1 MRPTTARPGRLAAT
15 SAGAAALLLSV
26 TGGAAWAAGTYGPTP
41 MDFLDG
47 VNAVMPAAVTGSA
60 QAKPG
65 APAGQGVITYTA
77 TVRLKEGSSQPRLSG
92 IAMTLTP
99 VDAFGNAIGPSR
111 VLPTGTA
118 TLRPSWSTGKAPVSC
133 RATGPKHNDVTRF
146 KPTRVQLTTEV
157 GTLNLT
163 SLFARSARTPY
174 VDAPNASEVIS
185 CFAGGATMSEGY
197 RLLQA
202 GAGAAY
208 RDTVESHGLGMA
220 WPDGEPNAV
229 TTKGA
234 PFPLGFATKSGVVGT
249 VRQGPGGRLTGSFV
263 APTENPTEPYTR
275 NAAYAWW
282 EIADDCLNDSR
293 CSGIGDPGFHG
304 STGNAAW
311 IIDKASPAVFV
322 ITGFARY
329 ACAEPAAPACS

>member
-1 MRPTTARPGRLAAT
+1 M
-15 SAGAAALLLSV
+15 AALLLSV
-26 TGGAAWAAGTYGPTP
+26 TGGAAWAAGAYGQAP
-41 MDFLDG
+41 MDFIGG
-47 VNAVMPAAVTGSA
+47 VSAVMPDAVMPHAVTGSA

-77 TVRLKEGSSQPRLSG
+77 TVRLKPGSKQVRLSNVT
-92 IAMTLTP
+92 MTLTP
-99 VDAFGNAIGPSR
+99 VDAFGNAIGPAR
-111 VLPTGTA
+111 ALPAGSA
-118 TLRPSWSTGKAPVSC
+118 NLRPSWSARTAPVSC
-133 RATGPKHNDVTRF
+133 RTTGPKRKDVTRF
-146 KPTRVQLTTEV
+146 HPIRMELNTEV
-157 GTLNLT
+157 GTLNLA

-202 GAGAAY
+202 GAGSAY
-208 RDTVESHGLGMA
+208 RDSLQGHGMGMA
-220 WPDGEPNAV
+220 WPDGAPGGV

-234 PFPLGFATKSGVVGT
+234 PFPLGFETRSGVVGT

-263 APTENPTEPYTR
+263 APAENPTEPYTR

-282 EIADDCLNDSR
+282 EIADDCLDDSR
-293 CSGIGDPGFHG
+293 CSGIGDRGFHG

-311 IIDKASPAVFV
+311 IVDKGSPAVFV
-322 ITGFARY
+322 VTGFARY
-329 ACAEPAAPACS
+329 ACAEPTAPVCS